1 MSANEQTRRS
11 PRCVFVFMAPN
22 TKLQTYLLT
31 YMAEAIVR
39 KEIIQILNE
48 SYRNDAAVTLQNTN
62 PCEPV

>member
-1 MSANEQTRRS
+1 
-11 PRCVFVFMAPN
+11 MAPN

-39 KEIIQILNE
+39 KKIIQILNE
-48 SYRNDAAVTLQNTN
+48 SYRNDEAVTLQNTN